1 MHARMT
7 VEFLE
12 NGRRPM
18 TFRTLHC
25 ALIALLCCVS
35 ALVVS
40 APDAVLAQQHTKVA
54 RVGVLTP
61 GETDNT
67 PGFVALRN
75 GLRELGYVEGKSLIL
90 DFRLAKG
97 HNDRLG
103 DLASEL
109 VQIPVDVI
117 VASGTTAAQAAAR
130 STRQI
135 PIIQAAGG
143 DPVAAGLAASLA
155 RPGGNVTGFTIR
167 TDEPSGKRLELLKLA
182 FPKITRVVVMF
193 DPTSVVTERQ
203 LRATAR
209 VAATLEVQLA
219 TLPVSNPDELRALQP
234 GALSGSDGFLVLP
247 SAMFWNQRATIIAL
261 AAAARV
267 PAMYPEREYAEDGG
281 LAAYGANV
289 PDAYRR
295 TAGYVDRILRG
306 TKPGDLPIEEASK
319 FDFIVNLRTARAL
332 GLPMSTNFVVGVGE
346 VIE

>member
-1 MHARMT
+1 
-7 VEFLE
+7 
-12 NGRRPM
+12 M

-25 ALIALLCCVS
+25 ALIALLGSVS

-40 APDAVLAQQHTKVA
+40 APDAAMAQQSAKVA

-67 PGFVALRN
+67 PGFVALRS
-75 GLRELGYVEGKSLIL
+75 GLRELGYVEGKSLVL
-90 DFRLAKG
+90 DFRMAKG
-97 HNDRLG
+97 HNERLG
-103 DLASEL
+103 DLAAEL
-109 VQIPVDVI
+109 VQVPVDVI

-130 STRQI
+130 VTRQI

-167 TDEPSGKRLELLKLA
+167 TDEPSGKRLELLKRA
-182 FPKITRVVVMF
+182 FPTITRVAVMF
-193 DPTSVVTERQ
+193 DPTSVVSERQ
-203 LRATAR
+203 LQATGR
-209 VAATLEVQLA
+209 VAATLGIQLA
-219 TLPVSNPDELRALQP
+219 RLPISNPEQLRALQP
-234 GALSGSDGFLVLP
+234 SALGANEGLLVLP
-247 SAMFWNQRATIIAL
+247 GAMFWNQRATIIEL

-267 PAMYPEREYAEDGG
+267 PAVYPEREYAEDGG
-281 LAAYGANV
+281 LVAYGANV

-295 TAGYVDRILRG
+295 TASYVDRILRG

-332 GLPMSTNFVVGVGE
+332 GLSISNNFLVGVGE